1 MSVFTP
7 EYKLSING
15 VEYTDVAISDIAH
28 QAGREDIYAQPTP
41 SYIQIALVA
50 LNNENYNFQVNDGIA
65 LQVKDST
72 NVFRTLFGGNITDI
86 TTEVASASSV
96 AETFTYTILAL
107 GSLAKLPKV
116 IYDGTLARDD
126 DGDQIFEL
134 LSDLFLNN
142 WNEVPAAETWAGYD
156 PTTTWANAENL
167 GLGEIDRPGV
177 YEIINRSGSADPDTV
192 YNIAS
197 LIADSAFGVLY
208 EDNEGRIGYAD
219 ALHRQNYLA
228 NNGYTEIS
236 ANTAFGAGLKVL
248 TRGADVRNDVFLNY
262 GNNFGSQVS
271 AIDLDSIEVF
281 GYRGETIN
289 TVLHDAT
296 DAQSVA
302 NRFISLRSYPRA
314 LFDSITFPLTNSAID
329 DADRDALLGIFVGQ
343 PMRITDLPVQIAPT
357 LQFEG
362 YVEGWRW
369 STRFNELFLTINLSP
384 IEFSQVAVQWEQ
396 VSASEA
402 WNTLSGTLTWENA
415 IGAVA

>member
-1 MSVFTP
+1 MTVFTP
-7 EYKLSING
+7 EYKLTVNG
-15 VEYTDVAISDIAH
+15 VEYTNVAISDIAH
-28 QAGREDIYAQPTP
+28 QAGREDIYSQPNP
-41 SYIQIALVA
+41 SYLQIELVA
-50 LNNENYNFQVNDGIA
+50 LNNENYNLQVNDGIT

-72 NVFRTLFGGNITDI
+72 NTYRTLFGGNITDI
-86 TTEVASASSV
+86 TTEVATASSI

-116 IYDGTLARDD
+116 IYNGTLAQAD
-126 DGDQIFEL
+126 DGDQIYEL
-134 LSDLFLNN
+134 LADIFLNS
-142 WNEVPAAETWAGYD
+142 WNEVPAAETWSGYD
-156 PTTTWANAENL
+156 PTITWANAENI

-177 YEIINRSGSADPDTV
+177 YELENRTADPDTT

-197 LIADSAFGVLY
+197 LIANSALGVLY
-208 EDNEGRIGYAD
+208 EDNEGRISYAD
-219 ALHRQNYLA
+219 TTHRQNYLA

-236 ANTAFGAGLKVL
+236 ANTAIGAGLKVL
-248 TRGADVRNDVFLNY
+248 TRGADVRNEIILNY
-262 GNNFGSQVS
+262 GNNYGSQKT
-271 AIDLDSIEVF
+271 AIDLTSIATF
-281 GYRGETIN
+281 GYRGETLN

-296 DAQSVA
+296 DAQAVA
-302 NRFISLRSYPRA
+302 DRFISLRSYPRA

-329 DADRDALLGIFVGQ
+329 DADRDALLQIFVGQ

-357 LQFEG
+357 QQFEG

-384 IEFSQVAVQWEQ
+384 IEFSQVAVAWDQ

-402 WNTLSGTLTWENA
+402 WNTLSAILTWENA

>member
-1 MSVFTP
+1 MTVFTP
-7 EYKLSING
+7 EWKVSINN
-15 VEYTDVAISDIAH
+15 VEYTNVTLSDLSH
-28 QAGREDIYAQPTP
+28 QAGRSNIYLQANP
-41 SYIQIALVA
+41 SYIQIDLVA
-50 LNNENYNFQVNDGIA
+50 LNNENYNIQINDGIT

-72 NVFRTLFGGNITDI
+72 NSYRTLFGGNITDI
-86 TTEVASASSV
+86 TTQVRTASSI
-96 AETFTYTILAL
+96 AETFSYTIIAL

-116 IYDGTLARDD
+116 IYEGTLARDD
-126 DGDQIFEL
+126 DGDQMFEL

-156 PTTTWANAENL
+156 PTVTWANAENL

-177 YEIINRSGSADPDTV
+177 YEITARGASPDTV

-197 LIADSAFGVLY
+197 LIANSALGVLY
-208 EDNEGRIGYAD
+208 EDEQGRIGYAD

-236 ANTAFGAGLKVL
+236 ANTALGAGLKVL
-248 TRGADVRNDVFLNY
+248 TRGADVRNEVFINF
-262 GNNFGSQVS
+262 GNNFGSQES
-271 AIDLDSIEVF
+271 AIDLDSIEIF

-289 TVLHDAT
+289 TVLHDAI
-296 DAQSVA
+296 DAQAVA
-302 NRFISLRSYPRA
+302 DRYISLRSYPRA

-329 DADRDALLGIFVGQ
+329 DADRDALLQIFVGQ

-402 WNTLSGTLTWENA
+402 WNTLSATLTWENA

>member
-1 MSVFTP
+1 MTVFTP
-7 EYKLSING
+7 DWKLTINA
-15 VEYTDVAISDIAH
+15 VEYTNVAISDIAH
-28 QAGREDIYAQPTP
+28 QAGREDIYSQPNP
-41 SYIQIALVA
+41 SYMQIELVA
-50 LNNENYNFQVNDGIA
+50 LNNENYNLQVNDGLT

-72 NVFRTLFGGNITDI
+72 NTYRTLFGGNITDI
-86 TTEVASASSV
+86 TTEVRTASSI

-116 IYDGTLARDD
+116 IYNGTLAQDY
-126 DGDQIFEL
+126 DGDQIYEL
-134 LSDLFLNN
+134 LSELFLNN
-142 WNEVPAAETWAGYD
+142 WNEVPAAETWSGYD

-167 GLGEIDRPGV
+167 GLGEIDRPGI
-177 YEIINRSGSADPDTV
+177 YELENRTADPDTT

-197 LIADSAFGVLY
+197 LIANSALGVLY
-208 EDNEGRIGYAD
+208 EDNEGRISYAD
-219 ALHRQNYLA
+219 TTHRQNYLA

-236 ANTAFGAGLKVL
+236 ANTAIGAGLKVL
-248 TRGADVRNDVFLNY
+248 TRGADVRNEIILNY
-262 GNNFGSQVS
+262 GNNYGSQKT
-271 AIDLDSIEVF
+271 AIDLTSIATF
-281 GYRGETIN
+281 GYRGETLN

-296 DAQSVA
+296 DAQAVA
-302 NRFISLRSYPRA
+302 DRFIALRSYPRA

-329 DADRDALLGIFVGQ
+329 DADRDALLQIFVGQ

-357 LQFEG
+357 EQFEG

-384 IEFSQVAVQWEQ
+384 IEFSQVALAWDQ

-402 WNTLSGTLTWENA
+402 WNTLSAILTWENA

>member
-1 MSVFTP
+1 MTVFTP
-7 EYKLSING
+7 EYQLTVNG
-15 VEYTDVAISDIAH
+15 VEYTNVAISDIAH
-28 QAGREDIYAQPTP
+28 QAGREDIYSQPNP
-41 SYIQIALVA
+41 SYLQIELVA
-50 LNNENYNFQVNDGIA
+50 LNNENYNLQVNDGLT

-72 NVFRTLFGGNITDI
+72 NVYRTLFGGNITDI
-86 TTEVASASSV
+86 TTEVATASSI

-116 IYDGTLARDD
+116 IYNGTLARDD
-126 DGDQIFEL
+126 DGDQIYQL

-142 WNEVPAAETWAGYD
+142 WNEVPAAETWSGYD
-156 PTTTWANAENL
+156 PTITWANAENI

-177 YEIINRSGSADPDTV
+177 YELENRTADPDTT

-197 LIADSAFGVLY
+197 LIANSALGVLY
-208 EDNEGRIGYAD
+208 EDNEGRISYAD
-219 ALHRQNYLA
+219 TTHRQNYLA

-236 ANTAFGAGLKVL
+236 ANTAIGAGLKVL
-248 TRGADVRNDVFLNY
+248 TRGADVRNEIILNY
-262 GNNFGSQVS
+262 GNNFGSQKT
-271 AIDLDSIEVF
+271 AIDLTSIATF
-281 GYRGETIN
+281 GYRGETLN

-296 DAQSVA
+296 DAQAVA
-302 NRFISLRSYPRA
+302 DRFIALRSYPRA

-329 DADRDALLGIFVGQ
+329 DADRDALLQIFVGQ

-357 LQFEG
+357 QQFEG

-384 IEFSQVAVQWEQ
+384 IEFSQVALEWEQ

-402 WNTLSGTLTWENA
+402 WNTLSGTLTWEKA

>member
-7 EYKLSING
+7 EYKLSVNG
-15 VEYTDVAISDIAH
+15 VEYTDVTIADISH
-28 QAGREDIYAQPTP
+28 QAGRDDIYAQPTP
-41 SYIQIALVA
+41 SYLQITMVA
-50 LNNENYNFQVNDGIA
+50 LNNENYNLQINDGIS

-72 NVFRTLFGGNITDI
+72 NTFRTLFGGNITDI
-86 TTEVASASSV
+86 TTELASASSV
-96 AETFTYTILAL
+96 AETFAYTIIAL

-126 DGDQIFEL
+126 DGDQMFEL
-134 LSDLFLNN
+134 LADLFLNN
-142 WNEVPAAETWAGYD
+142 WNEVPAGETWSGYD
-156 PTTTWANAENL
+156 PTITWANAENL
-167 GLGEIDRPGV
+167 GLGDIDRPGV
-177 YEIINRSGSADPDTV
+177 YEITARGSDADTV
-192 YNIAS
+192 YNIAT
-197 LIADSAFGVLY
+197 LIADSALGVLY
-208 EDNEGRIGYAD
+208 EDSEGRIGYAD

-236 ANTAFGAGLKVL
+236 ANTALGTELRVL
-248 TRGADVRNDVFLNY
+248 TRGADVRNEIILNY

-271 AIDLDSIEVF
+271 TVDLNSIEVF

-289 TVLHDAT
+289 TRLHDAV
-296 DAQSVA
+296 DAQAVA
-302 NRFISLRSYPRA
+302 DRFIALRSYPRA

-329 DADRDALLGIFVGQ
+329 DADRNALLQIFIGQ

-357 LQFEG
+357 GQFEG

>member
-1 MSVFTP
+1 MTVFTP
-7 EYKLSING
+7 EYKLTVNG
-15 VEYTDVAISDIAH
+15 VEYTNVAISDIAH
-28 QAGREDIYAQPTP
+28 QAGREDIYSQPNP
-41 SYIQIALVA
+41 SYLQIELVA
-50 LNNENYNFQVNDGIA
+50 LNNENYNLQVNDGIT

-72 NVFRTLFGGNITDI
+72 NTYRTLFGGNITDI
-86 TTEVASASSV
+86 TTEVATASSI

-116 IYDGTLARDD
+116 IYNGTLAQAD
-126 DGDQIFEL
+126 DGDQIYEL
-134 LSDLFLNN
+134 LADIFLNS
-142 WNEVPAAETWAGYD
+142 WNEVPAAETWSGYD
-156 PTTTWANAENL
+156 PTTTWANAENI

-177 YEIINRSGSADPDTV
+177 YELENRTADPDTT

-197 LIADSAFGVLY
+197 LIANSALGVLY
-208 EDNEGRIGYAD
+208 EDNEGRISYAD
-219 ALHRQNYLA
+219 TTHRQNYLA

-236 ANTAFGAGLKVL
+236 ANTAIGAGLKVL
-248 TRGADVRNDVFLNY
+248 TRGADVRNEIILNY
-262 GNNFGSQVS
+262 GNNYGSQKT
-271 AIDLDSIEVF
+271 AIDLTSIATF
-281 GYRGETIN
+281 GYRGETLN

-296 DAQSVA
+296 DAQAVA
-302 NRFISLRSYPRA
+302 DRFISLRSYPRA

-329 DADRDALLGIFVGQ
+329 DADRDALLQIFVGQ

-357 LQFEG
+357 QQFEG

-384 IEFSQVAVQWEQ
+384 IEFSQVAVAWDQ

-402 WNTLSGTLTWENA
+402 WNTLSAILTWENA

>member
-1 MSVFTP
+1 MTVFTP
-7 EYKLSING
+7 DWKLTINA
-15 VEYTDVAISDIAH
+15 VEYTNVAISDIAH
-28 QAGREDIYAQPTP
+28 QAGREDIYSQPNP
-41 SYIQIALVA
+41 SYMQIELVA
-50 LNNENYNFQVNDGIA
+50 LNNENYNLQVNDGIT

-72 NVFRTLFGGNITDI
+72 DTYRTLFGGNITDI
-86 TTEVASASSV
+86 TTEVATASSV

-116 IYDGTLARDD
+116 IYNGTLAQDD
-126 DGDQIFEL
+126 DGEQIYEL
-134 LSDLFLNN
+134 LSETFLNN
-142 WNEVPAAETWAGYD
+142 WNEVPAAETWSGYD
-156 PTTTWANAENL
+156 ATTTWANAENV

-177 YEIINRSGSADPDTV
+177 YELENRTADPDTT

-197 LIADSAFGVLY
+197 LIANSALGVLY
-208 EDNEGRIGYAD
+208 EDNEGRISYAD
-219 ALHRQNYLA
+219 TTHRQNYLA

-236 ANTAFGAGLKVL
+236 ANTAIGAGLKVL
-248 TRGADVRNDVFLNY
+248 TRGADVRNEIVINY
-262 GNNFGSQVS
+262 GNNYGSQKT
-271 AIDLDSIEVF
+271 AIDLTSIATF
-281 GYRGETIN
+281 GYRGETLN

-296 DAQSVA
+296 DAQAVA
-302 NRFISLRSYPRA
+302 DRFIALRSYPRA

-329 DADRDALLGIFVGQ
+329 DADRDALLQIFVGQ

-357 LQFEG
+357 QQFEG

-384 IEFSQVAVQWEQ
+384 IEFSQVALEWEQ

-402 WNTLSGTLTWENA
+402 WNTLSAILTWENA

>member
-41 SYIQIALVA
+41 SYLQITLVA
-50 LNNENYNFQVNDGIA
+50 LNNENYNFQINDGIA

-72 NVFRTLFGGNITDI
+72 NAFRT
-86 TTEVASASSV
+86 SSI
-96 AETFTYTILAL
+96 AETFSYTIIAL

-126 DGDQIFEL
+126 DGDQIYEL
-134 LSDLFLNN
+134 LADLFLNN
-142 WNEVPAAETWAGYD
+142 WNEVPASETWSGYD
-156 PTTTWANAENL
+156 PTITWANAENL

-177 YEIINRSGSADPDTV
+177 YEITNRGANPDTV
-192 YNIAS
+192 YNIAT

-208 EDNEGRIGYAD
+208 EDSEGRIGYAD

-248 TRGADVRNDVFLNY
+248 TRGADVRNDIILNY

-271 AIDLDSIEVF
+271 TIDLDSIATF

-289 TVLHDAT
+289 TVLHDAI
-296 DAQSVA
+296 DAQAVA
-302 NRFISLRSYPRA
+302 DRFIALRSYPRA

-329 DADRDALLGIFVGQ
+329 DADRDALLGIFIGQ

-357 LQFEG
+357 QQFEG

-384 IEFSQVAVQWEQ
+384 IEFSTVAVQWEQ

-402 WNTLSGTLTWENA
+402 WNTLSAILTWENA

>member
-1 MSVFTP
+1 MTVFTP
-7 EYKLSING
+7 EYKLTVNG
-15 VEYTDVAISDIAH
+15 VEYTNVAISDIAH
-28 QAGREDIYAQPTP
+28 QAGREDIYSQPNP
-41 SYIQIALVA
+41 SYLQIELVA
-50 LNNENYNFQVNDGIA
+50 LNNENYNLQINDGLT

-72 NVFRTLFGGNITDI
+72 NTYRTLFGGNITDI
-86 TTEVASASSV
+86 TTEVATASSI

-116 IYDGTLARDD
+116 IYNGTLAQDD
-126 DGDQIFEL
+126 DGDQIYEL
-134 LSDLFLNN
+134 LSELFLNN
-142 WNEVPAAETWAGYD
+142 WNEVPAAETWSGYD
-156 PTTTWANAENL
+156 PTITWANAENI

-177 YEIINRSGSADPDTV
+177 YELENRTADPDTT

-197 LIADSAFGVLY
+197 LIANSALGVLY
-208 EDNEGRIGYAD
+208 EDNEGRISYAD
-219 ALHRQNYLA
+219 TTHRQNYLA

-236 ANTAFGAGLKVL
+236 ANTAIGAGLKVL
-248 TRGADVRNDVFLNY
+248 TRGADVRNEIILNY
-262 GNNFGSQVS
+262 GNNYGSQKT
-271 AIDLDSIEVF
+271 AIDLTSIAEF
-281 GYRGETIN
+281 GYRGESLN

-296 DAQSVA
+296 DAQAVA
-302 NRFISLRSYPRA
+302 DRFISLRSYPRA

-329 DADRDALLGIFVGQ
+329 DADRDALLQIFVGQ

-357 LQFEG
+357 QQFEG

-384 IEFSQVAVQWEQ
+384 IEFSQVALAWDQ

-402 WNTLSGTLTWENA
+402 WNTLSAILTWENA

>member
-1 MSVFTP
+1 MTVFTP
-7 EYKLSING
+7 DWKLTINA
-15 VEYTDVAISDIAH
+15 VEYTNVAISDIAH
-28 QAGREDIYAQPTP
+28 QAGREDIYSQPNP
-41 SYIQIALVA
+41 SYMQIELVA
-50 LNNENYNFQVNDGIA
+50 LNNENYNLQVNDGIT

-72 NVFRTLFGGNITDI
+72 DTYRTLFGGNITDI
-86 TTEVASASSV
+86 TTEVATASSI

-116 IYDGTLARDD
+116 IYNGTLAQDD
-126 DGDQIFEL
+126 DGDQIYEL
-134 LSDLFLNN
+134 LSELFLNN
-142 WNEVPAAETWAGYD
+142 WNEVPAAETWSGYD
-156 PTTTWANAENL
+156 ATITWANAENI

-177 YEIINRSGSADPDTV
+177 YELENRTADPDTT

-197 LIADSAFGVLY
+197 LIANSALGVLY
-208 EDNEGRIGYAD
+208 EDNEGRISYAD
-219 ALHRQNYLA
+219 TTHRQNYLA

-236 ANTAFGAGLKVL
+236 ANTAIGAGLKVL
-248 TRGADVRNDVFLNY
+248 TRGADVRNEIILNY
-262 GNNFGSQVS
+262 GNNYGSQKT
-271 AIDLDSIEVF
+271 AIDLTSIATF
-281 GYRGETIN
+281 GYRGETLN

-296 DAQSVA
+296 DAQAVA
-302 NRFISLRSYPRA
+302 DRFIALRSYPRA

-329 DADRDALLGIFVGQ
+329 DADRDALLQIFVGQ

-357 LQFEG
+357 EQFEG

-384 IEFSQVAVQWEQ
+384 IEFSQVALAWDQ

-402 WNTLSGTLTWENA
+402 WNTLSAILTWENA

>member
-41 SYIQIALVA
+41 SYLQIELVA
-50 LNNENYNFQVNDGIA
+50 LNDENYNLQINDGLT

-72 NVFRTLFGGNITDI
+72 NTYRTLFGGNITDI
-86 TTEVASASSV
+86 TTEVATASGI

-107 GSLAKLPKV
+107 GSLSKLPKV
-116 IYDGTLARDD
+116 IYEGTLARDY
-126 DGDQIFEL
+126 DGDQIYEL

-142 WNEVPAAETWAGYD
+142 WNEVPAAETWSGYD

-167 GLGEIDRPGV
+167 GLGEIDRPGQ
-177 YEIINRSGSADPDTV
+177 YDIRARSVDPDTV

-197 LIADSAFGVLY
+197 LIANSAFGVLY
-208 EDNEGRIGYAD
+208 EDNQGRIGYAD
-219 ALHRQNYLA
+219 SIHRQNYLA
-228 NNGYTEIS
+228 NNGYTDIS
-236 ANTAFGAGLKVL
+236 ANTAIGAGLKVL
-248 TRGADVRNDVFLNY
+248 TRGADVRNDIVVK
-262 GNNFGSQVS
+262 FGSGFGS
-271 AIDLDSIEVF
+271 ERTAIDATSIALF
-281 GYRGETIN
+281 GYRGESLN
-289 TVLHDAT
+289 TVLHDGN
-296 DAQSVA
+296 DAQAVA
-302 NRFISLRSYPRA
+302 DRFIALRSYPRA

-329 DADRDALLGIFVGQ
+329 DADRDALLQIFVGQ
-343 PMRITDLPVQIAPT
+343 PLRITDLPVQIAPT
-357 LQFEG
+357 QQFEG

-384 IEFSQVAVQWEQ
+384 IEFSQVALEWEQ

-402 WNTLSGTLTWENA
+402 WNTLSAILTWENA

>member
-1 MSVFTP
+1 MTVFTP
-7 EYKLSING
+7 DWKLTINA
-15 VEYTDVAISDIAH
+15 VEYTNVAISDIAH
-28 QAGREDIYAQPTP
+28 QAGREDIYSQPNP
-41 SYIQIALVA
+41 SYLQIELVA
-50 LNNENYNFQVNDGIA
+50 LNNENYNLQVNDGIT

-72 NVFRTLFGGNITDI
+72 NTYRTLFGGNITDI
-86 TTEVASASSV
+86 TTEVATASSI

-116 IYDGTLARDD
+116 IYNGTLARDD
-126 DGDQIFEL
+126 DGDQIYEL

-142 WNEVPAAETWAGYD
+142 WNEVPAAKTWSGYD
-156 PTTTWANAENL
+156 ATTTWANAENV

-177 YEIINRSGSADPDTV
+177 YELENRTADPDTT

-197 LIADSAFGVLY
+197 LIANSALGVLY
-208 EDNEGRIGYAD
+208 EDNEGRISYAD
-219 ALHRQNYLA
+219 TTHRQNYLG

-236 ANTAFGAGLKVL
+236 ANTAIGAGLKVL
-248 TRGADVRNDVFLNY
+248 TRGADVRNEIILNY
-262 GNNFGSQVS
+262 GNNYGSQKT
-271 AIDLDSIEVF
+271 AIDLTSIAIF

-296 DAQSVA
+296 DAQAVA
-302 NRFISLRSYPRA
+302 DRFIALRSYPRA

-329 DADRDALLGIFVGQ
+329 DADRDALLQIFVGQ

-357 LQFEG
+357 EQFEG

-384 IEFSQVAVQWEQ
+384 IEFSQVALAWDQ

-402 WNTLSGTLTWENA
+402 WNTLSAILTWENA

>member
-1 MSVFTP
+1 MTVFTP
-7 EYKLSING
+7 EYQLTVNG
-15 VEYTDVAISDIAH
+15 VEYTNVAISDIAH
-28 QAGREDIYAQPTP
+28 QAGREDIYSQPNP
-41 SYIQIALVA
+41 SYLQIELVA
-50 LNNENYNFQVNDGIA
+50 LNNENYNLQVNDGLT

-72 NVFRTLFGGNITDI
+72 NVYRTLFGGNITDI
-86 TTEVASASSV
+86 TTEVATASSI

-116 IYDGTLARDD
+116 IYNGTLAQDD
-126 DGDQIFEL
+126 DGDQIWEL
-134 LSDLFLNN
+134 LSEIFLNN
-142 WNEVPAAETWAGYD
+142 WNEVPAAETWSGYD
-156 PTTTWANAENL
+156 ATTTWANAENV

-177 YEIINRSGSADPDTV
+177 YELENRTADPDTT

-197 LIADSAFGVLY
+197 LIANSALGVLY
-208 EDNEGRIGYAD
+208 EDNEGRISYAD
-219 ALHRQNYLA
+219 TTHRQNYLA

-236 ANTAFGAGLKVL
+236 ANTAIGAGLKVL
-248 TRGADVRNDVFLNY
+248 TRGADVRNEIILNY
-262 GNNFGSQVS
+262 GNNFGSQKT
-271 AIDLDSIEVF
+271 AIDLTSIATF
-281 GYRGETIN
+281 GYRGETLN

-296 DAQSVA
+296 DAQAVA
-302 NRFISLRSYPRA
+302 DRFIALRSYPRA

-329 DADRDALLGIFVGQ
+329 DADRDALLQIFVGQ

-357 LQFEG
+357 EQFEG

-384 IEFSQVAVQWEQ
+384 IEFSQVALAWDQ

-402 WNTLSGTLTWENA
+402 WNTLSAILTWENA

>member
-1 MSVFTP
+1 MTVFTP
-7 EYKLSING
+7 DWKLTINA
-15 VEYTDVAISDIAH
+15 VEYTNVAISDIAH
-28 QAGREDIYAQPTP
+28 QAGREDIYSQPNP
-41 SYIQIALVA
+41 SYIQIELVA
-50 LNNENYNFQVNDGIA
+50 LNNENYNLQVNDGIT

-72 NVFRTLFGGNITDI
+72 NTYRTLFGGNITDI
-86 TTEVASASSV
+86 TTEVTTASSI

-116 IYDGTLARDD
+116 IYNGTLAQDD
-126 DGDQIFEL
+126 DGDQMYEL
-134 LSDLFLNN
+134 LSELFLNN
-142 WNEVPAAETWAGYD
+142 WNEVPAAETWSGYD
-156 PTTTWANAENL
+156 PTITWANAENI

-177 YEIINRSGSADPDTV
+177 YELENRTADPDTT

-197 LIADSAFGVLY
+197 LIANSALGVLY
-208 EDNEGRIGYAD
+208 EDNEGRISYAD
-219 ALHRQNYLA
+219 TTHRQNYLA

-236 ANTAFGAGLKVL
+236 ANTAIGAGLKVL
-248 TRGADVRNDVFLNY
+248 TRGADVRNEIILNY
-262 GNNFGSQVS
+262 GNNYGSQKT
-271 AIDLDSIEVF
+271 AIDLTSIATF
-281 GYRGETIN
+281 GYRGETLN

-296 DAQSVA
+296 DAQAVA
-302 NRFISLRSYPRA
+302 DRFIALRSYPRA

-329 DADRDALLGIFVGQ
+329 DADRDALLQIFVGQ

-357 LQFEG
+357 QQFEG